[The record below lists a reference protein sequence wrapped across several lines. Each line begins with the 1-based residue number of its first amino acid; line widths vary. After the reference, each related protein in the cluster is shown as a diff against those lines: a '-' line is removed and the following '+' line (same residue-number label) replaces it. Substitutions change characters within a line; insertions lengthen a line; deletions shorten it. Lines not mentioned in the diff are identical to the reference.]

1 VSLKFLARGKISS
14 GQMII
19 ARLCYRSKPNYLI
32 QETQFKKNEG
42 RGIMKILII
51 GGKGTIGKKVSD
63 HFSKKH
69 EVLIAGRNSGDIVV
83 DIVNSQ
89 SIEAMFE
96 STGKVDAVVC
106 IAGEAKWAA
115 FDSMT
120 EEDFYIGL
128 KNKLMGQVNLVR
140 IGRTYLNA
148 GGSFTLSTGILA
160 DHPVEL
166 TSSPAMVNGAI
177 HSFVKAVSLEL
188 QNGTRINVVSSG
200 LVEDA
205 VEKYEAYFPGHNP
218 IPMKKVINGYVKS
231 VLGKGTG
238 DIIRMYDN
246 C

>member
-1 VSLKFLARGKISS
+1 
-14 GQMII
+14 
-19 ARLCYRSKPNYLI
+19 
-32 QETQFKKNEG
+32 
-42 RGIMKILII
+42 MKIIII
-51 GGKGTIGKKVSD
+51 GGEGTIGKKVSD

-96 STGKVDAVVC
+96 STGNIDAAVC

-115 FDSMT
+115 FDTMT

-188 QNGTRINVVSSG
+188 KNGIRINVVSSG

-231 VLGKGTG
+231 VEGKGTG
-238 DIIRMYDN
+238 EIIRMYDN